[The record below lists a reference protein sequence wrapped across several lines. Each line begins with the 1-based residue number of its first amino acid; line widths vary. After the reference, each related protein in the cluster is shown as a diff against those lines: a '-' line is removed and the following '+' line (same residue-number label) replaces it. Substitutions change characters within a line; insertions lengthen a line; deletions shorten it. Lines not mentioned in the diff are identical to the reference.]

1 MGIFDY
7 LIREVDQEFN
17 LANKARPL
25 LSALLGEINDETAGG
40 LTGFLDKFKN
50 AGLTN
55 LVNSWISSGDP
66 APLAEGQ
73 LQNAVG
79 DSWINRL
86 GSLVGLPAAVAGPAL
101 AYMIPKVISALTPD
115 GILPRFLPESVREY
129 LAGFTVPAG
138 ASKVSIVEA
147 PLEDS
152 EPVGLR
158 NPLGLL
164 GLAAL
169 LASALWALFAPK
181 PEPPV
186 VNTTPLPRAGTLVV
200 PDFTAAINASREK
213 TLQALQALK
222 PGAYKPEDVITI
234 INGLIIHFDTA
245 SDIVKPE
252 YDNVL
257 KKSAEVIKA
266 LPAGSTPIEIGGHTD
281 SDGDDASNLDLSQRR
296 AAAVMKKLVDFG
308 VAPQALQ
315 AKGYGETVPKADNS
329 TEQGKFEN
337 RRIEYKIIVIK

>member
-25 LSALLGEINDETAGG
+25 LSALLGEITDETAGG

-66 APLAEGQ
+66 APLAESQ
-73 LQNAVG
+73 LQSAVG

-86 GSLVGLPAAVAGPAL
+86 GSLVGLPVSVAGPAL

-129 LAGFTVPAG
+129 LAGFAAPVG
-138 ASKVSIVEA
+138 ASKVSIVET
-147 PLEDS
+147 PEDS

-169 LASALWALFAPK
+169 LASVLWALFAPK
-181 PEPPV
+181 PEPPIAV
-186 VNTTPLPRAGTLVV
+186 TTPPQRVGTTVVV
-200 PDFTAAINASREK
+200 PDFTEAINASRQK
-213 TLQALQALK
+213 TLEALVALK

-234 INGLIIHFDTA
+234 LNGLIIHFDTA
-245 SDIVKPE
+245 SDLVKPE
-252 YDNVL
+252 YDDVL

-266 LPAGSTPIEIGGHTD
+266 LPAGSAPLEIGGHTD
-281 SDGDDASNLDLSQRR
+281 SDGDDASNMDLSQRR
-296 AAAVMKKLVDFG
+296 ANAVMKKLVDFG
-308 VAPQALQ
+308 VSPQALQ
-315 AKGYGETVPKADNS
+315 AKGYGETVPKSDNS

-337 RRIEYKIIVIK
+337 RRIEYKILVIK